1 VPACRTRL
9 GLHGV
14 ADSWNVGSSTL
25 TGQAQALTCGRVADV
40 GAWHGAV
47 VQQQAP
53 VPQKTG
59 GGYVAPLLAG
69 GTGLLAGAAPAL
81 RGGGAAEQ
89 QVALME

>member
-1 VPACRTRL
+1 M
-9 GLHGV
+9 
-14 ADSWNVGSSTL
+14 GSSTL

>member
-1 VPACRTRL
+1 M
-9 GLHGV
+9 
-14 ADSWNVGSSTL
+14 
-25 TGQAQALTCGRVADV
+25 